1 MSKYVVAISIDKVQS
16 FLYYVLNAP
25 TQDKQTNSGTL
36 STIIQSSRMISE
48 QFYEDI
54 GIEGSK
60 QETFANHIDEQ
71 LLKSSGNCVFITSLL
86 EAEIAERLKK
96 LFRSY
101 YKKFNGQLLMKYTYF
116 PLESLKQPDP
126 NRNGSSYQLLAIKES
141 KRQLRA
147 DVCLSQIVE
156 QNKELLFGFE
166 GSIELPQGES
176 SSAIGSKYPA
186 FTKTINDL
194 FDKKEAD
201 NENHFRIAVIK
212 GDLDGMGELF
222 KSIKNYELYNAV
234 SNILS
239 DYVSLDY
246 LHQLTTTK
254 RQATENESNRLRLYP
269 LYMAGDDVFFA
280 VPVHQLGDGISICKG
295 VLSKL
300 NKEIEQACKK
310 LGHSSNS
317 LELSMSIGVDLTF
330 NREPIR
336 YYYERVQRQLDLAKA
351 ERHGPEA
358 TNDMRPIN
366 RIKIS
371 INNFVFHDYMKEKR
385 NQKIE
390 NLDKADENNANLITW
405 QSMMNG
411 VERLSA
417 AVKQEFAAHH
427 FLYGLLNKIT
437 DPEFCENELKYSN
450 ALFYHLIPQHLE
462 SENQHLRNA
471 ELSLLEA
478 IMRQIL
484 RIKLIGRSTKG
495 EPRFKKEIL
504 LNEQHKKKLEGY
516 IRILLL
522 FTDPRF
528 NSDNQLDSKRFD
540 ATQAK
545 SDLFTKPL
553 KYIYAVSLGKSSVRP
568 LREVF
573 IKRDGYIL
581 DQGNQKRDSRIIEV
595 EVYRTLRISN
605 SLFHKIK
612 HKYVH
617 QPRVVGELIEA
628 ANPQT
633 KDDVEERI
641 NQSKL
646 EHKAPPGL
654 SFEKELF
661 LKYARSSQLWNTDYI
676 DALMIFYMLKD
687 KSIHLKE
694 MIDFKTLKANQK
706 QKRDRNHSGGRGN
719 DSRKK
724 GSSNRG

>member
-71 LLKSSGNCVFITSLL
+71 LLKSSGKCVFITSLL
-86 EAEIAERLKK
+86 EDEIAGQLKK

-101 YKKFNGQLLMKYTYF
+101 YRKFNGQLLMKYTFF
-116 PLESLKQPDP
+116 PLDSLEQSDL
-126 NRNGSSYQLLAIKES
+126 NRGDSSYKLLALKES
-141 KRQLRA
+141 TMRLRA
-147 DVCLSQIVE
+147 DGCLSAIIE
-156 QNKELLFGFE
+156 QNRETLFTFNV
-166 GSIELPQGES
+166 STELPQVEPVS
-176 SSAIGSKYPA
+176 QYPA
-186 FTKTINDL
+186 FMDTINQL
-194 FDKKEAD
+194 FDEKEAD

-222 KSIKNYELYNAV
+222 KSIKNYELYDAV

-239 DYVSLDY
+239 NYVSLDY
-246 LHQLTTTK
+246 LYELTIIK
-254 RQATENESNRLRLYP
+254 QEELENRSNPLRIYP

-310 LGHSSNS
+310 LGHSINS

-336 YYYERVQRQLDLAKA
+336 YYYERVQRQLELAKA
-351 ERHGPEA
+351 EGHGPEA

-371 INNFVFHDYMKEKR
+371 INNLVFHDYMKEKR
-385 NQKIE
+385 NQKVE
-390 NLDKADENNANLITW
+390 NLEKSDENNANLITW
-405 QSMMNG
+405 QSMMDG

-478 IMRQIL
+478 IMGRIL
-484 RIKLIGRSTKG
+484 RIKFIGKTLKG
-495 EPRFKKEIL
+495 KLKVKKEIL
-504 LNEQHKKKLEGY
+504 LDDSHKKRLEGY
-516 IRILLL
+516 IRVLLL
-522 FTDPRF
+522 FTDSRF
-528 NSDNQLDSKRFD
+528 NS
-540 ATQAK
+540 ATQSYPNNFNAVRVK
-545 SDLFTKPL
+545 SDLFNKPL
-553 KYIYAVSLGKSSVRP
+553 KYIYDVSLGKFSVRP
-568 LREVF
+568 LREMF
-573 IKRDGYIL
+573 IKRDEYEYNLHQDKG
-581 DQGNQKRDSRIIEV
+581 QRV

-612 HKYVH
+612 KKYVS
-617 QPRVVGELIEA
+617 QPCVAGELIAA

-633 KDDVEERI
+633 KVDVQERI
-641 NQSKL
+641 NQSRL

-654 SFEKELF
+654 FFEKELF
-661 LKYARSSQLWNTDYI
+661 LKYTRNPQHWSTDFI
-676 DALMIFYMLKD
+676 DALMIFYMLRD

-694 MIDFKTLKANQK
+694 MFDFKTLKANQK

-724 GSSNRG
+724 GSSNRR